1 MKKTEKLNK
10 TRQRMI
16 DKYVKCLKED
26 KIPWRCGWNQ
36 LIAISGSSKKP
47 YRGVNQMLLSYI
59 CCFLILQV
67 KKDILI
73 GDGTQWET

>member
-16 DKYVKCLKED
+16 DEYVKCLKED

-36 LIAISGSSKKP
+36 LIAISGSSKSLIGGLIK
-47 YRGVNQMLLSYI
+47 

>member
-16 DKYVKCLKED
+16 DEYVKCLKED

-47 YRGVNQMLLSYI
+47 YRG
-59 CCFLILQV
+59 
-67 KKDILI
+67 
-73 GDGTQWET
+73 G